1 MITFKKA
8 CNLIEKNVLK
18 TKIEETKEIENSY
31 LRVISKDYISNHN
44 LPFTNLSA
52 MDGLVVNE
60 KDLKKKK
67 NLKLLVNQNLAILF
81 VKVSREINVN

>member
-31 LRVISKDYISNHN
+31 LRVISKDYISNDV
-44 LPFTNLSA
+44 S
-52 MDGLVVNE
+52 
-60 KDLKKKK
+60 
-67 NLKLLVNQNLAILF
+67 LALF
-81 VKVSREINVN
+81 VDRCLYLFY